1 MKRVLGVLAAAT
13 GGMFLSAPAL
23 AFDGHTVAVNPGQ
36 GEQSQPLVVWYP
48 WSAASRTSTAGLV
61 FEYADQSLVE
71 NSQAIRGGPVTQTP
85 LLANLVTMNLAAG
98 FAAHERVGFGLG
110 MPLYLTHTGTG
121 GQQGFGL
128 GDARVW
134 VPVGLVLP
142 DPDGQGL
149 GLSVVPEII
158 APLGAQDS
166 YLGRAGVAGGGS
178 LVAGYGMDRV
188 RAGVNLGV
196 RAGLS
201 PEAADAL
208 DQNTDLTLP
217 LGAALSFTPN
227 PRLAVT
233 LEAWGEPAVNT
244 SKTDD
249 YLNTAE
255 LAVSGRLSLPKDLNL
270 VVGTAKGV
278 GRGAGTPNFRLFA
291 GLTWGRRDLD
301 EAPELEP
308 IAQVPEVAVAD
319 DPYDL
324 RVTARDER
332 GKGVDAQVLVEGEGE
347 SWATRTGRDGE
358 TILQLRPGEWDVTV
372 SGEGLG
378 TQTRSLELDEDRFV
392 PAQIE
397 AVLHE
402 ASGQGQLS
410 LVLTDAEDSGVDGA
424 RVSVDGSDYGSTS
437 TTGVLRIQG
446 VAEGGHQVVVDA
458 GREFEVAD
466 TYAVATGTSPTRLVL
481 ERPPGSVKVRVRTS
495 DNDIVSDAQIRFIGP
510 ESVDAE
516 VVGPT
521 GERAFVLEEGDWTVL
536 VSSEAHGVQERQVV
550 VDPLRKVLQVVDVV
564 LTEVQGE
571 SELRL
576 TVLDPDG
583 QAVPGVQVRLDGEAF
598 GRTSNGGSFAMGGLS
613 VGQHELQL
621 EGERFQPREAIPVEL
636 VEGTRE
642 LVVTMDWLPGT
653 LRVVTRGKGEVP
665 VDAMVRFEG
674 PDSLAPAPVGADG
687 EEFFELAP
695 GTWTVGVSASSF
707 GLQVREVLVVADET
721 SLIVVSAVL
730 LEERGDAR
738 LALQVLDPKG
748 RPVEGARIAL
758 DGEPVGA
765 TSTGGTLSLEG
776 LAPGDSTLEVVG
788 NLYEYKTIS
797 PLKLETGDNE
807 LDTVLNWLAGTVSV
821 RTVSSS
827 GPVDAL
833 VRAYGPAVLPPVR
846 LGPDGERVLYL
857 EPGGWTVVASSET
870 YGIEQEDV
878 AVVPGQD
885 ALVKVEFEL
894 VLLDSGASSFLLA
907 VQDIDGQPIAGAT
920 VQLGDQDYSSPE
932 GGTVV
937 LKDIAP
943 GAYSVR
949 VSAPGY
955 EPLAEQRLTLVEGN
969 QTRTLT
975 LGFVEQPVT
984 VAVQTDK
991 GEPVQAEV
999 RFIGPTSMEG
1009 VTTDAQGRLSSALR
1023 PGEWTVVAQAPEL
1036 GAGRAEMVIQPG
1048 VAPEAVRI
1056 VLKDTRVEVGD
1067 TQVAI
1072 LEQVQFETGRAT
1084 ISSGSYALL
1093 DEVANVLLL
1102 NPQIV
1107 RVEVQG
1113 HTDNV
1118 GTDETNQKLSQR
1130 RANAVRDYLVD
1141 KGVKKSRLVA
1151 QGYGASK
1158 PLGSNDTETGRR
1170 ANRRVQFEI
1179 TETDERKK

>member
-13 GGMFLSAPAL
+13 GGMLLSSPAL
-23 AFDGHTVAVNPGQ
+23 AFDGHGVAVNPGQ

-48 WSAASRTSTAGLV
+48 WSASARSSTAGLV
-61 FEYADQSLVE
+61 FEYADESLVE
-71 NSQAIRGGPVTQTP
+71 NSQAVTGGPVTQTP
-85 LLANLVTMNLAAG
+85 LVANLVSMNLSAG
-98 FAAHERVGFGLG
+98 FAAHERVGVGLG
-110 MPLYLTHTGTG
+110 MPLYLTHTGPD
-121 GQQGFGL
+121 GQQGLGL
-128 GDARVW
+128 GDARLW

-142 DPDGQGL
+142 DSAGQGL
-149 GLSVVPEII
+149 GLSVVPELI
-158 APLGAQDS
+158 APLGDEDS

-178 LVAGYGMDRV
+178 LVAGYGGDLL
-188 RAGVNLGV
+188 RAGVNVGL
-196 RAGLS
+196 RAGAS
-201 PEAADAL
+201 PQDADAL
-208 DQNTDLTLP
+208 DANTDLTMP
-217 LGAALSFTPN
+217 LGAAVSFTAN
-227 PRLAVT
+227 PRLALT
-233 LEAWGEPAVNT
+233 LEAWGEPALNT

-255 LAVSGRLSLPKDLNL
+255 LALSGRLSLPKDLNL
-270 VVGTAKGV
+270 VVGTSKGL

-291 GLTWGRRDLD
+291 GLTWGRRDI
-301 EAPELEP
+301 AGPELEP
-308 IAQVPEVAVAD
+308 VSEVPEVKVAD

-324 RVTARDER
+324 KITARDDK
-332 GKGVDAQVLVEGEGE
+332 GKGVDAEVLVEGEGE
-347 SWATRTGRDGE
+347 SYATSTGRDGE
-358 TILQLRPGEWDVTV
+358 TILQLRPGDWDVTV

-392 PAQIE
+392 PAEIE

-402 ASGQGQLS
+402 ASGEGQLS
-410 LVLTDAEDSGVDGA
+410 LVLTDPEDSGVEGA
-424 RVSVDGSDYGSTS
+424 RVAIDGQDYGSTGNGG
-437 TTGVLRIQG
+437 TLRIEG
-446 VAEGGHQVVVDA
+446 VAEGDHEVVVDA
-458 GREFEVAD
+458 GREFEVED
-466 TYAVATGTSPTRLVL
+466 TYAVATGASPTRLVL
-481 ERPPGSVKVRVRTS
+481 ERPAGSVKVRVRTA
-495 DNDIVSDAQIRFIGP
+495 DNDIVGDAQIRFLGP
-510 ESVDAE
+510 ESMDPAA
-516 VVGPT
+516 VGPT
-521 GERAFVLEEGDWTVL
+521 GEQSFVLEEGDWTVL
-536 VSSEAHGVQERQVV
+536 VSSEAYGVQERQVV

-564 LTEVQGE
+564 LTEVQGT

-583 QAVPGVQVRLDGEAF
+583 QPVPGVKIRLDGEAF
-598 GRTSNGGSFAMGGLS
+598 GRTSNGGSFAMGGLA
-613 VGQHELQL
+613 VGAHELQL

-653 LRVVTRGKGEVP
+653 LQVVTRGKGEIP

-674 PDSLAPAPVGADG
+674 PESLAPAPVGADG

-730 LEERGDAR
+730 LEDRGDAR
-738 LALQVLDPKG
+738 LALNVLDPRG

-765 TSTGGTLSLEG
+765 TSTGGSLTLEG

-788 NLYEYKTIS
+788 SLFEYKTIS
-797 PLKLETGDNE
+797 PLQLDEGDNE
-807 LDTVLNWLAGTVSV
+807 LDTTLNWLAGTVSV
-821 RTVSSS
+821 RTTSAQ

-846 LGPDGERVLYL
+846 LGPDGERILYL

-878 AVVPGQD
+878 AVEPGQE
-885 ALVKVEFEL
+885 AMVAVEFQLE
-894 VLLDSGASSFLLA
+894 VLDAGDSAFVLA
-907 VQDIDGQPIAGAT
+907 IQDVDGKPVAGAT

-937 LKDIAP
+937 LEDTRP
-943 GAYSVR
+943 GTYAVS

-955 EPLAEQRLTLVEGN
+955 QSLGEQQLTLVEGN

-975 LGFVEQPVT
+975 LGFVDQPVAVT
-984 VAVQTDK
+984 VQTDK
-991 GEPVQAEV
+991 GKAVEAEL
-999 RFIGPTSMEG
+999 RFVGPEAVDTMK
-1009 VTTDAQGRLSSALR
+1009 TDAQGQLSAELR

-1036 GAGRAEMVIQPG
+1036 GAGRAEFVIEPG
-1048 VAPEAVRI
+1048 VAPEGI
-1056 VLKDTRVEVGD
+1056 TIQLKDTRVEVGD

-1084 ISSGSYALL
+1084 ISTGSYALL

-1151 QGYGASK
+1151 QGYGASE
-1158 PLGSNDTETGRR
+1158 PLGSNDTEAGRK